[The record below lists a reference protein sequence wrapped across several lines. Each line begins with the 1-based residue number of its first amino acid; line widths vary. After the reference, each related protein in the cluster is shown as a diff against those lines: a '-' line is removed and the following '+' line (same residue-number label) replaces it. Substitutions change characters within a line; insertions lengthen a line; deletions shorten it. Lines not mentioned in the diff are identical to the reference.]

1 MNLLV
6 PTNKGGRT
14 LEKRHGVTDVGDEG
28 FTLIELLVVLLIIG
42 ILLAIAI
49 PTFLSTTKNANNT
62 AAQANLK
69 TALTAADTYFTTSG
83 SQSYSYIDAAGGA
96 STITTVGSGLSYVS
110 ASAAAG
116 SSSGPQTISIYL
128 PINSGGN
135 ALVLTALAHGSL
147 DCWGILDIKTALTT
161 AVYNEKASGT
171 YYFVVPNASAST
183 CNAQTVSPSGANIS
197 TTSFPHG

>member
-83 SQSYSYIDAAGGA
+83 SQSYSYIDAAGGT
-96 STITTVGSGLSYVS
+96 STISTVGSGLSYLS

-128 PINSGGN
+128 PSTAGGN

-161 AVYNEKASGT
+161 AVHNETASGT

-183 CNAQTVSPSGANIS
+183 CNTRTVSPSTANIS